1 MTATRTVRFDAGVTP
16 LPSEIVASAGD
27 SFEQFFTLEH
37 DRVLRSIEALVG
49 NREIAVDATQDAFI
63 KAHLHWKTLSTYDAP
78 AAWVRRAAINA
89 SRDQQ
94 RSDRR
99 RRDRE
104 ATVSASDVTRRPDDA
119 EHISADDAT
128 RELLRELSDGQRE
141 VATMFY
147 VDDRSVDDIANSLG
161 VSVGTVK
168 SQLSEAR
175 QRLRRLVQ
183 Q

>member
-1 MTATRTVRFDAGVTP
+1 MASGDDA
-16 LPSEIVASAGD
+16 
-27 SFEQFFTLEH
+27 FEQFFTLEH
-37 DRVLRSIEALVG
+37 DRVLRSIEGLVG

-63 KAHLHWKTLSTYDAP
+63 KAHLHWKTVAACDSP
-78 AAWVRRAAINA
+78 VAWVRRTAINA
-89 SRDQQ
+89 SRDLQ

-104 ATVSASDVTRRPDDA
+104 AKTPFSDVGNRIDGPD
-119 EHISADDAT
+119 HIGSADAAHD
-128 RELLRELSDGQRE
+128 LLRQLSDRQRE

-147 VDDRSVDDIANSLG
+147 VDDRSVDDIAAALG
-161 VSVGTVK
+161 VSAGTVK

-175 QRLRRLVQ
+175 QRLRRLAQ